1 MRGII
6 CSPVAAHG
14 IVSASGDTAM
24 SNVKTRTISLPEA
37 DAAFLQKKVASGEY
51 GSESEVIEAGLD
63 ALRERDEVIERWLV
77 EEVAPTYDA
86 AMADPG
92 RLRSSE
98 QVDDELREHSATFRQ
113 ED

>member
-1 MRGII
+1 
-6 CSPVAAHG
+6 
-14 IVSASGDTAM
+14 M

-86 AMADPG
+86 ATADPG
-92 RLRSSE
+92 RAVSIE
-98 QVDDELREHSATFRQ
+98 QTFTELREHSASFRPDD
-113 ED
+113 E